1 MSVLNSQELLLQ
13 EDWSDCN
20 VHKMDVALTHL
31 YMNTMIRFIYSILC
45 TKPLQ
50 LLFGD
55 PDLIG
60 HNAGGSSPTGWLS
73 DLQGMVGAFLSTL

>member
-1 MSVLNSQELLLQ
+1 MQVRIYCISSCNDRMSVLNSQELLLQ

-55 PDLIG
+55 PDFENG
-60 HNAGGSSPTGWLS
+60 DFP
-73 DLQGMVGAFLSTL
+73 FPF

>member
-31 YMNTMIRFIYSILC
+31 YMN
-45 TKPLQ
+45 
-50 LLFGD
+50 
-55 PDLIG
+55 
-60 HNAGGSSPTGWLS
+60 
-73 DLQGMVGAFLSTL
+73 